1 VSQKLVING
10 NILEVELANTPL
22 KRSLGLMYRS
32 ELPFNSGM
40 LFVFPQSKNLSFW
53 MKDTHIPLSIA
64 YIDENGFIKN
74 IENMNPED
82 ITSIKSNS
90 PCKFALEVNQ
100 GWFEKNKIRTGD
112 KVMWSHE

>member
-1 VSQKLVING
+1 MNHKIAING
-10 NILEVELANTPL
+10 NILDVELANTPL
-22 KRSLGLMYRS
+22 KRSLGLMYRK

-82 ITSIKSNS
+82 ITSIKSKS
-90 PCKFALEVNQ
+90 PCRFALEVNQ
-100 GWFEKNKIRTGD
+100 GWFKKNKIQADR
-112 KVMWSHE
+112 KSVV